1 MKTLLEV
8 FMKIRVCLVKHLV
21 KYVYSTIPDILN
33 IFRHPCR
40 LSVDFSFS
48 RPAWIFTG
56 QKNRQVYSGI
66 IFLIP
71 SSEQQKLVITLQ
83 QTIVIGFCNPVTFP
97 KKRAPI

>member
-1 MKTLLEV
+1 
-8 FMKIRVCLVKHLV
+8 FQ
-21 KYVYSTIPDILN
+21 
-33 IFRHPCR
+33 F
-40 LSVDFSFS
+40 
-48 RPAWIFTG
+48 FTASMDLYWS
-56 QKNRQVYSGI
+56 KNRQVYSGI

>member
-56 QKNRQVYSGI
+56 QKTDM
-66 IFLIP
+66 F
-71 SSEQQKLVITLQ
+71 TLELFFWFRLQ
-83 QTIVIGFCNPVTFP
+83 NN
-97 KKRAPI
+97 KNSW